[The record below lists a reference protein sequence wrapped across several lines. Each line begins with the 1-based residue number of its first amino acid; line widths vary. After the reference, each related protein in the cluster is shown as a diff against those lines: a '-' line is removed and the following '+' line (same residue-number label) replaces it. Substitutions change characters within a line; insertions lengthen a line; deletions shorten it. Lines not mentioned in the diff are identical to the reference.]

1 MNHAFPLSA
10 DAGPV
15 RAVLLREFRDALI
28 NRYFQVFAALSL
40 AACATYANGPIV
52 DGGPVRADGMA
63 MLGQP
68 TRVGRLV
75 VTPISVVED
84 SRCPINARCVWAGRL
99 VLATRIDAGRR
110 HETRDLTLGKSEAV
124 LGTTMTLT
132 SAEPGK
138 LAGAQPPQP
147 PTLFGF
153 EGGR

>member
-1 MNHAFPLSA
+1 MKRIFP
-10 DAGPV
+10 
-15 RAVLLREFRDALI
+15 I
-28 NRYFQVFAALSL
+28 FAALSL

-99 VLATRIDAGRR
+99 IVSTRIDGTGWR
-110 HETRDLTLGKSEAV
+110 ETSNLELGKPI
-124 LGTTMTLT
+124 LT
-132 SAEPGK
+132 HGFSLQLSSGEPGK
-138 LAGAQPPQP
+138 MAGTQPEP
-147 PTLFGF
+147 PRPYLFGF
-153 EGGR
+153 TGG